1 MSLVKV
7 TNEIKKS
14 VIEVE
19 TWTNLD
25 KQVAVDIE
33 TGWRFS
39 TYTLDLQEQD
49 EPIDPENKH
58 GFIVTDYQIEDMDS
72 SDSFSFS
79 FNEVWRMNGDEPLT
93 EDEQGDIIAELETL
107 WEDGGW
113 SALEEAGW
121 DHYDTETFI
130 YGPLIVEEVE

>member
-1 MSLVKV
+1 MKTLKIE
-7 TNEIKKS
+7 NEIKKN

-19 TWTNLD
+19 TWTNLE

-33 TGWRFS
+33 TGWRFAK
-39 TYTLDLQEQD
+39 YTINVEDND
-49 EPIDPENKH
+49 VPIDQENKH
-58 GFIVTDYQIEDMDS
+58 GFIVSDYEIEDMES

-79 FNEVWRMNGDEPLT
+79 FNEVWKMNGEEPLT
-93 EDEQGDIIAELETL
+93 EEEQGDIIAELEAL

-130 YGPLIVEEVE
+130 YGPLIIEEVE